1 MAVLNLSEEPVEIRR
16 QIARQSTSV
25 RELEALA
32 QDEDIFVRSCVAN
45 NPNTPKEIKD
55 NLKLEG
61 KIAQYVVE
69 FTNSDY
75 CDFLYGRDEEWK
87 SYVCDNF
94 DEHVVLFGNR
104 DYAELEEASWWKEA
118 QDIIE
123 ALDDSVDE
131 DDFIEEYGGYFSR
144 YVAKEKLYKI
154 YQEYDNWNGHSDDTY
169 FIIKVAEV
177 IHPELNLQQATLHGS
192 MQSDWQR
199 TVYDANFVDV
209 HTLEDFYMGDVMEMR
224 LYQLEVEDFTDCE
237 IDEDFDLHEF
247 LAEIIEDKW
256 VDDSPI
262 ISSTEYWNLRREGF
276 NKSLARFFGIPE
288 GSFVVIDRY

>member
-1 MAVLNLSEEPVEIRR
+1 MAIQKLSDEPVEIRR

-45 NPNTPKEIKD
+45 NPNTPEDIKD

-61 KIAQYVVE
+61 KIAQYVIE

-75 CDFLYGRDEEWK
+75 CDYLYGRDDEWK

-94 DEHVVLFGNR
+94 DEHVVLFGNS
-104 DYAELEEASWWKEA
+104 DLDELEDASWWEEA
-118 QDIIE
+118 KDISE
-123 ALDDSVDE
+123 VLGEFVDE
-131 DDFIEEYGGYFSR
+131 ADFIEGYNTYYQSLPE
-144 YVAKEKLYKI
+144 EKLHEI
-154 YQEYDNWNGHSDDTY
+154 YQVYDAWDGYINDTA
-169 FIIKVAEV
+169 FLIKLAGIV
-177 IHPELNLQQATLHGS
+177 HPDLNLQQATLRGS

-224 LYQLEVEDFTDCE
+224 LYQLEAEDFTDCE

-247 LAEIIEDKW
+247 LAEIIDGKW

-276 NKSLARFFGIPE
+276 DKSLARYFGIPE
-288 GSFVVIDRY
+288 GSFEVIDRY